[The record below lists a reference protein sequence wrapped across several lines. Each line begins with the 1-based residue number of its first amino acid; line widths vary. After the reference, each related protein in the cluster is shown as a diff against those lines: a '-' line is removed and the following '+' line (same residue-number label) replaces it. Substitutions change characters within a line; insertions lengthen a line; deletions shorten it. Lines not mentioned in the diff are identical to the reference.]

1 MSELIGFFIV
11 VIIIGIILALSSKKT
26 EHFAGYGGLWDSIS
40 KPFKSVGKA
49 VSGGLGKIKS
59 TINGIVNKVKDIARK
74 IARLP
79 QKVADKI
86 KGVVTKIIRTVKDKI
101 IGGIRKLWEGIA
113 KAFGKI
119 WKGIKKIFDKIKG
132 AFVKLWKGIKGGFTK
147 MWDGIKKIF
156 KKLGGFFKKLWA
168 GIKKAFLKIW
178 AGIKKVFKKIK
189 AFLSKMIKAI
199 SKWFKQFWG
208 KIKTFFKKLWA
219 ILTDPFGWFMG
230 IFAKIVK
237 SIMGNV
243 GGAANKAIW
252 SFADPKNRPWYR
264 RHSTKIFIGV
274 AILSGGIIFGINYG
288 IKYFMNKDL
297 CVDPKTGEVI
307 EDNLEHPIK
316 LKDRDCPYNIPEGMC
331 QDPETL
337 TVLKNEFDEMI
348 SADSPECKSSTF
360 DQDGGITETQKLADE
375 ATAANAAIPQP
386 PAPSS
391 MQDAIVQAQDTP
403 LQTTT
408 NAPPTN
414 NAEATSDFRAKLQ
427 NKSGGRKRRTRKN
440 RKRNKNIIKQ
450 YTKYL
455 NL

>member
-59 TINGIVNKVKDIARK
+59 TINGIVNKVKDIARQ
-74 IARLP
+74 ISRLP

-189 AFLSKMIKAI
+189 EFLSKMIKAI

-208 KIKTFFKKLWA
+208 KIKKFFKKIWA
-219 ILTDPFGWFMG
+219 ILTDPFGWIMG
-230 IFAKIVK
+230 MFAKIVK
-237 SIMGNV
+237 SIMGDI
-243 GGAANKAIW
+243 GGSAKKAIW

-288 IKYFMNKDL
+288 IKYFMNRGL
-297 CVDPKTGEVI
+297 CIDPKTGKAL
-307 EDNLEHPIK
+307 EDDLEHPIK
-316 LKDRDCPYNIPEGMC
+316 LTDKDCPYNIPEGMC

-337 TVLKNEFDEMI
+337 TVFENEFGEMI
-348 SADSPECKSSTF
+348 RASSPECPSSTF
-360 DQDGGITETQKLADE
+360 DQDGGITETQKLADQAAAE
-375 ATAANAAIPQP
+375 ANAAIPQP
-386 PAPSS
+386 PAPPS
-391 MQDAIVQAQDTP
+391 MQEAIEQEQNTP
-403 LQTTT
+403 LEVT
-408 NAPPTN
+408 NIP
-414 NAEATSDFRAKLQ
+414 EETSDFRLKLQ
-427 NKSGGRKRRTRKN
+427 NKSGGRKRKN
-440 RKRNKNIIKQ
+440 RKRTKNTMKQ
-450 YTKYL
+450 YKKYL
-455 NL
+455 NLYN

>member
-1 MSELIGFFIV
+1 
-11 VIIIGIILALSSKKT
+11 
-26 EHFAGYGGLWDSIS
+26 
-40 KPFKSVGKA
+40 
-49 VSGGLGKIKS
+49 
-59 TINGIVNKVKDIARK
+59 
-74 IARLP
+74 
-79 QKVADKI
+79 
-86 KGVVTKIIRTVKDKI
+86 
-101 IGGIRKLWEGIA
+101 
-113 KAFGKI
+113 
-119 WKGIKKIFDKIKG
+119 
-132 AFVKLWKGIKGGFTK
+132 

-288 IKYFMNKDL
+288 LKYLMNRGL

-307 EDNLEHPIK
+307 KDDLEHPIK
-316 LKDRDCPYNIPEGMC
+316 LKDNECPYNIPEGMC

-337 TVLKNEFDEMI
+337 TVFENEFGEMI
-348 SADSPECKSSTF
+348 SASSPKCPSSTF

-375 ATAANAAIPQP
+375 AATAANAAIPQP
-386 PAPSS
+386 SAPPS
-391 MQDAIVQAQDTP
+391 MQEAIEQEQNTP
-403 LQTTT
+403 LEITKT
-408 NAPPTN
+408 P
-414 NAEATSDFRAKLQ
+414 EETSDFRSKLQ
-427 NKSGGRKRRTRKN
+427 NKSGGRKRKN
-440 RKRNKNIIKQ
+440 RKRTKNTMKQ
-450 YTKYL
+450 YKKYL
-455 NL
+455 NLYN